1 MKGKILI
8 VEDEKKLTE
17 VMRLYLEKEGY
28 EVEIALD
35 GSKGDEA
42 INQVEYDLI
51 ILDVM
56 MPEKDGW
63 SLLRKITNKGKTNS
77 LFKVEFTSE
86 KKTTYYKI
94 KSFQVSFD
102 NQIIYEKSK
111 FIKLKN

>member
-1 MKGKILI
+1 MIYKKIYSSVSFVEKNKIIFKINDNIVSMKEKI
-8 VEDEKKLTE
+8 DNE
-17 VMRLYLEKEGY
+17 VQSLGLPLYLFFQDNFSIQK
-28 EVEIALD
+28 
-35 GSKGDEA
+35 
-42 INQVEYDLI
+42 I
-51 ILDVM
+51 ILG
-56 MPEKDGW
+56 ENNE
-63 SLLRKITNKGKTNS
+63 RKITNKGNNNS